1 VRLKEMAKAKSK
13 YKTFMLRKLP
23 RELHRLIR
31 IEAAKREL
39 SMEEAIYELLTEKLM
54 EGKANGQK

>member
-1 VRLKEMAKAKSK
+1 MAKAKAK
-13 YKTFMLRKLP
+13 DKTFMLRKLP

-39 SMEEAIYELLTEKLM
+39 SMEEAIYELLTEKLIG
-54 EGKANGQK
+54 GKANGKD

>member
-1 VRLKEMAKAKSK
+1 MAKEEKVKAK

-39 SMEEAIYELLTEKLM
+39 SMEEAMYELLTEKLIV
-54 EGKANGQK
+54 GKANGKD

>member
-1 VRLKEMAKAKSK
+1 MAKARAK

-39 SMEEAIYELLTEKLM
+39 NMEEAIYELLTEKLIG
-54 EGKANGQK
+54 GKANSQK

>member
-1 VRLKEMAKAKSK
+1 MAKAKAN

-39 SMEEAIYELLTEKLM
+39 SMEEAIYELLTEKLLG
-54 EGKANGQK
+54 GKANGKD